1 MNNINKLLCL
11 KVMILL
17 FLIGILTGCSNPI
30 LEIREIENKESMTDE
45 TQKETH
51 EEEKEKKEE
60 DISRTKKVRRKDF
73 KINDNVLIADVLLA
87 QNNYRD
93 VAIFITYEDDRIDE
107 LFPDGLKIQV
117 DNFEFLTIT
126 KYDSDFIIHTY
137 LEEGIHEICIYNE
150 GELLCSEEITV
161 KKAGNDSMEQEIAL
175 LIELYGKNLELEVL
189 DDNYINSINHVYIGN
204 YMDGSLNIPTYK
216 YSEDKDHIEGIRYY
230 IPLV

>member
-87 QNNYRD
+87 QNNSSILSSSY
-93 VAIFITYEDDRIDE
+93 VI
-107 LFPDGLKIQV
+107 KIA
-117 DNFEFLTIT
+117 T
-126 KYDSDFIIHTY
+126 S
-137 LEEGIHEICIYNE
+137 
-150 GELLCSEEITV
+150 
-161 KKAGNDSMEQEIAL
+161 
-175 LIELYGKNLELEVL
+175 
-189 DDNYINSINHVYIGN
+189 
-204 YMDGSLNIPTYK
+204 
-216 YSEDKDHIEGIRYY
+216 R
-230 IPLV
+230 